1 MTQELLTRH
10 WHDSGIQQWIYKNVL
25 LSSQICMSIYHIIKT
40 TTCQSFKICNGQAQI
55 FLYSTEP
62 LYHHMTENDY
72 KKPSQSA
79 V

>member
-1 MTQELLTRH
+1 MA
-10 WHDSGIQQWIYKNVL
+10 
-25 LSSQICMSIYHIIKT
+25 IYHIIKT